1 MGSTLQMVG
10 FWRLPLAMCFGLV
23 VVLGVWSAARLLRSG
38 AVADPRTR
46 VWVDATLFWG
56 LFALICGG
64 LGGVMGVT
72 RVFQGF
78 EAAGGHTGPC
88 HSTKNPVVHTT
99 TQAIARHPCPAL
111 PSTPPRDHHAA
122 SAAPDAGALC
132 GGHGGGD
139 RGRRRGGRR
148 HRDQRSTGGPRASKG
163 LRPCRR
169 PRHGSE
175 CLQPSSRERLPS
187 APLAG
192 SRD

>member
-78 EAAGGHTGPC
+78 EAAGTFMSPLVARG
-88 HSTKNPVVHTT
+88 VVMATV
-99 TQAIARHPCPAL
+99 
-111 PSTPPRDHHAA
+111 
-122 SAAPDAGALC
+122 
-132 GGHGGGD
+132 
-139 RGRRRGGRR
+139 
-148 HRDQRSTGGPRASKG
+148 
-163 LRPCRR
+163 
-169 PRHGSE
+169 
-175 CLQPSSRERLPS
+175 
-187 APLAG
+187 APLLGLAVLAVASLFWFFLQLRWRLLEIG
-192 SRD
+192 RF